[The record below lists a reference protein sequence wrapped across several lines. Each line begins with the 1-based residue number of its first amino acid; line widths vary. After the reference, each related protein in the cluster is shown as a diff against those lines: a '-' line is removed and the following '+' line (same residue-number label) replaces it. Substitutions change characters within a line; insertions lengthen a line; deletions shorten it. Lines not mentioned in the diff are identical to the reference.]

1 MCTHDIRCAPV
12 AKPRTDSHG
21 AASGGRAEPGLGAQW
36 PSLLRPCAP
45 TLAGLPPLVL
55 ERYQA
60 CQTVCFCGVFPELKR
75 AWASVDN
82 SLFLWRF
89 DRWCAP
95 APPYTVVD
103 LCLHMVCKWQS
114 RADLQA
120 RAKRRWRSSRAA
132 ESAVLPPWRRCHRRH
147 PVKAAALHAGPAA
160 PRRSLVPR
168 QSRL

>member
-1 MCTHDIRCAPV
+1 MHSIWCASF
-12 AKPRTDSHG
+12 AKLRTDSHG
-21 AASGGRAEPGLGAQW
+21 AASGGLAKPRAGVQW

-95 APPYTVVD
+95 VPPQHAR
-103 LCLHMVCKWQS
+103 L
-114 RADLQA
+114 RACPDTD
-120 RAKRRWRSSRAA
+120 RW
-132 ESAVLPPWRRCHRRH
+132 
-147 PVKAAALHAGPAA
+147 
-160 PRRSLVPR
+160 
-168 QSRL
+168 